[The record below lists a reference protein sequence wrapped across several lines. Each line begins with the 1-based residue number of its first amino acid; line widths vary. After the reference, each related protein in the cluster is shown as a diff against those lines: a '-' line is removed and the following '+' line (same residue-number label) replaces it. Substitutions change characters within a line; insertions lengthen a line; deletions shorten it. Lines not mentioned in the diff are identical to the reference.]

1 MFSVKDWVDTRK
13 WQNWAGNVKGTP
25 TQSLLPHD
33 TKQLSNLIWNTQKQ
47 HKTIRVTGAAHSFSP
62 IAKPDDIAISL
73 HNMRGLIDI
82 NRDTGEATFWA
93 GTYLYEIG
101 PILAQFG
108 FALANMGD
116 IHEQTIAGAIGTG
129 THGTGV
135 TLGSLSS
142 QVVMWGFVDGLGNYH
157 EHTRG
162 DDDISKA
169 LHISLGLLG
178 VLVKVTIKTVP
189 LYSLKCQTTHYN
201 FDEANKVWDMMIRE
215 HRHVEWFYF
224 PGTERIQVK
233 IMDQIPIVEQSKK
246 SKTVED
252 LKNNVIENGL
262 LLVVSEVCKIQPK
275 ATKWVSNLAS
285 KSLPNSVKQGLSY
298 EIFPSSRK
306 VKFLEME
313 YAIPLEH
320 FNDCMEEIHFTLKSH
335 PFKVH
340 FPIECR
346 TTKGESGFLSPTQ
359 DRESAFI
366 AFHMYRG
373 MDEKDYFRWV
383 QKLMRKY
390 NGRPHWGKMNHLT
403 KEHILELYPNYPRF
417 LQLREKYD
425 PENIFVTDYFKKLI
439 E

>member
-13 WQNWAGNVKGTP
+13 WQNWAGNVKGIP

-82 NRDTGEATFWA
+82 NTETGEATFWA

-108 FALANMGD
+108 YALANMGD
-116 IHEQTIAGAIGTG
+116 IQEQTLAGAIASG

-135 TLGSLSS
+135 TLGSISN
-142 QVVMWGFVDGLGNYH
+142 QVVMWGFVDGLGNYQ

-162 DDDISKA
+162 DDDLSNA
-169 LHISLGLLG
+169 LHLSLGLLG
-178 VLVKVTIKTVP
+178 VLVKATLKTVP
-189 LYSLKCQTTHYN
+189 LYSLKCQSIHYS
-201 FDEANKVWDMMIRE
+201 FHTAIKDWDKMIRE

-224 PGTERIQVK
+224 PGVEQIQVK
-233 IMDQIPIVEQSKK
+233 LMDQIPIVEQSKRA
-246 SKTVED
+246 KTVED
-252 LKNNVIENGL
+252 LKNYVIENGL
-262 LLVVSEVCKIQPK
+262 LYIVSEVCRKKPK
-275 ATKWVSNLAS
+275 TTKWVSYLSA
-285 KSLPNSVKQGLSY
+285 KSIPTGVIQGLSY
-298 EIFPSSRK
+298 EIFPSPRK

-313 YAIPLEH
+313 YAIPLEK
-320 FNDCMEEIHFTLKSH
+320 FQECMEEIHFTLKSH

-346 TTKGESGFLSPTQ
+346 TTRGEKGFFSPTQ
-359 DRESAFI
+359 GNESAFI
-366 AFHMYRG
+366 AFHMYKG
-373 MDEKDYFRWV
+373 MSEKHYFRWV
-383 QKLMRKY
+383 QTLMRKY
-390 NGRPHWGKMNHLT
+390 NGRPHWGKINHLT
-403 KEHILELYPNYPRF
+403 KEQIMELYPKYLHFQQIRK
-417 LQLREKYD
+417 KYD
-425 PENIFVTDYFKKLI
+425 PENIFVTEYFKKI
-439 E
+439 ID